1 MRKEG
6 KMMERNLMDKIHS
19 LKKDQMTFI
28 KLNKVK
34 KRIPH
39 HPVTDGRGRKY
50 LVGRRPDG
58 LIVIRVE

>member
-1 MRKEG
+1 
-6 KMMERNLMDKIHS
+6 MMEKKSLMDKIYG

-50 LVGRRPDG
+50 LVGRRSDG
-58 LIVIRVE
+58 FIVIRVE

>member
-1 MRKEG
+1 
-6 KMMERNLMDKIHS
+6 
-19 LKKDQMTFI
+19 MTFI